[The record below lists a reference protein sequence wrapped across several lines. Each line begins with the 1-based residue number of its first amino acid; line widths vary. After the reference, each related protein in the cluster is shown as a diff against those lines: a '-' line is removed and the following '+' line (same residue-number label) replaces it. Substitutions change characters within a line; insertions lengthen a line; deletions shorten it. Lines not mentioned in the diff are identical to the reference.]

1 MEDGDTGT
9 VGDGAGRRR
18 NFLASL
24 AYGDRSGLPNRPS
37 DERADGLGNHL
48 RPQHRTLV
56 WCCDLV
62 EARKFGA
69 DAQTDGSGPAAT
81 LFEKL
86 LVENAVKTIR
96 HYTTNGGSK
105 IATAEKP
112 CENSLF
118 NQFVRGPPF

>member
-1 MEDGDTGT
+1 MAID
-9 VGDGAGRRR
+9 
-18 NFLASL
+18 LAC
-24 AYGDRSGLPNRPS
+24 RNRPS